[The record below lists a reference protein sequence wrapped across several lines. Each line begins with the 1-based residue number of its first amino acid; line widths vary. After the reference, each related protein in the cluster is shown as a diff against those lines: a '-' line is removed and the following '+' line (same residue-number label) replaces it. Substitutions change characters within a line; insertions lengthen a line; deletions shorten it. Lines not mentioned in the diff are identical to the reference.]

1 MEGGLMKI
9 LDRLK
14 MELSNQEYFSDEQ
27 YTQFLLENGLSA
39 TAEYN
44 KETDQR
50 QMLLSALDILEAVSN
65 DIDIMRQTVTEFTTT
80 SQAYKYLEKRIQNLR
95 DKIASI
101 PEPEEEYSCFSLMFT
116 SKKYL
121 EDHPDIAETVEHAI
135 RVHYGLLEEDAEN
148 ANNDPKAE
156 TQVSEE

>member
-1 MEGGLMKI
+1 MKI

-39 TAEYN
+39 TVEYN

-116 SKKYL
+116 RTNPANYSPAQYGSRRISKS
-121 EDHPDIAETVEHAI
+121 DIDVMMGGE
-135 RVHYGLLEEDAEN
+135 
-148 ANNDPKAE
+148 
-156 TQVSEE
+156 

>member
-1 MEGGLMKI
+1 MQI

-65 DIDIMRQTVTEFTTT
+65 DIDIMRQTITEFTTT

-101 PEPEEEYSCFSLMFT
+101 PEPEEEYSCF
-116 SKKYL
+116 
-121 EDHPDIAETVEHAI
+121 H
-135 RVHYGLLEEDAEN
+135 
-148 ANNDPKAE
+148 
-156 TQVSEE
+156 

>member
-1 MEGGLMKI
+1 MQI

-65 DIDIMRQTVTEFTTT
+65 DIDIMRQTITEFTTT

-101 PEPEEEYSCFSLMFT
+101 PEPEDEYSCFSLMFT
-116 SKKYL
+116 SKNPTVYSPADYGSRRISKS
-121 EDHPDIAETVEHAI
+121 DIDVMMGGEQNES
-135 RVHYGLLEEDAEN
+135 
-148 ANNDPKAE
+148 
-156 TQVSEE
+156 Q

>member
-1 MEGGLMKI
+1 MQI

-27 YTQFLLENGLSA
+27 YTQFLLENGLSE

-65 DIDIMRQTVTEFTTT
+65 DIDIMRQTITEFTTT

-101 PEPEEEYSCFSLMFT
+101 PEPEDEYSCFSLMFT
-116 SKKYL
+116 SKNPTVYSPADYGSRRISKS
-121 EDHPDIAETVEHAI
+121 DIDVMMGGE
-135 RVHYGLLEEDAEN
+135 
-148 ANNDPKAE
+148 
-156 TQVSEE
+156 

>member
-1 MEGGLMKI
+1 MKGGLMKI

-39 TAEYN
+39 VAEYN
-44 KETDQR
+44 KATDQR

-65 DIDIMRQTVTEFTTT
+65 DIDIMRQTITEFTTT

-116 SKKYL
+116 SKNPTVYSPADYGSRRISKS
-121 EDHPDIAETVEHAI
+121 DIDVMIGGE
-135 RVHYGLLEEDAEN
+135 
-148 ANNDPKAE
+148 
-156 TQVSEE
+156 

>member
-1 MEGGLMKI
+1 MKI

-39 TAEYN
+39 TSEYN

-65 DIDIMRQTVTEFTTT
+65 DIDIMRQTITEFTTT

-116 SKKYL
+116 SENPTVYSPADYGSRRISKS
-121 EDHPDIAETVEHAI
+121 DIDVMMGGE
-135 RVHYGLLEEDAEN
+135 
-148 ANNDPKAE
+148 
-156 TQVSEE
+156 

>member
-1 MEGGLMKI
+1 MQI

-39 TAEYN
+39 VAEYN
-44 KETDQR
+44 KATDQR

-65 DIDIMRQTVTEFTTT
+65 DIDIMRQTITEFTTT

-116 SKKYL
+116 SKNPTVYL
-121 EDHPDIAETVEHAI
+121 PADYGSRRISKSDIDVMMGGE
-135 RVHYGLLEEDAEN
+135 
-148 ANNDPKAE
+148 
-156 TQVSEE
+156 

>member
-1 MEGGLMKI
+1 MQI

-39 TAEYN
+39 VAEYN
-44 KETDQR
+44 KATDQR

-65 DIDIMRQTVTEFTTT
+65 DIDIMRQTITEFTTT

-116 SKKYL
+116 SKNPTVYSPADYGSRRISKS
-121 EDHPDIAETVEHAI
+121 DIDVMIGGE
-135 RVHYGLLEEDAEN
+135 
-148 ANNDPKAE
+148 
-156 TQVSEE
+156 

>member
-1 MEGGLMKI
+1 MQI

-27 YTQFLLENGLSA
+27 YTQFLLENGLSV

-116 SKKYL
+116 SKNPTVYSPADYGSRRISKS
-121 EDHPDIAETVEHAI
+121 DIDVMMGGEYHE
-135 RVHYGLLEEDAEN
+135 
-148 ANNDPKAE
+148 
-156 TQVSEE
+156 S

>member
-1 MEGGLMKI
+1 MQI

-39 TAEYN
+39 VAEYN

-65 DIDIMRQTVTEFTTT
+65 DIDIMRQTITEFTTT
-80 SQAYKYLEKRIQNLR
+80 HKHINTLRKEYRILEIRLRLSQSQKRNIHAFHLCIQVRILRYTRLLIMDHAESLNLT
-95 DKIASI
+95 
-101 PEPEEEYSCFSLMFT
+101 LT
-116 SKKYL
+116 L
-121 EDHPDIAETVEHAI
+121 
-135 RVHYGLLEEDAEN
+135 
-148 ANNDPKAE
+148 
-156 TQVSEE
+156 

>member
-1 MEGGLMKI
+1 MQI

-39 TAEYN
+39 VAEYN

-65 DIDIMRQTVTEFTTT
+65 DIDIMRQTITEFTTT
-80 SQAYKYLEKRIQNLR
+80 SQAYKYLEKRLRLSQSQKRNIHAFHLCIQVRILRYTRILIMDHAESLNLT
-95 DKIASI
+95 
-101 PEPEEEYSCFSLMFT
+101 LT
-116 SKKYL
+116 L
-121 EDHPDIAETVEHAI
+121 
-135 RVHYGLLEEDAEN
+135 
-148 ANNDPKAE
+148 
-156 TQVSEE
+156 

>member
-1 MEGGLMKI
+1 MQI

-65 DIDIMRQTVTEFTTT
+65 DIDIMRQTITEFTTT

-101 PEPEEEYSCFSLMFT
+101 PEPEDEYSCFSLMFT
-116 SKKYL
+116 SKNPTVYSPADYGSRRISKS
-121 EDHPDIAETVEHAI
+121 DIDVRMGGE
-135 RVHYGLLEEDAEN
+135 
-148 ANNDPKAE
+148 
-156 TQVSEE
+156 

>member
-1 MEGGLMKI
+1 MQI

-65 DIDIMRQTVTEFTTT
+65 DIDIMRQTITEFTTT

-101 PEPEEEYSCFSLMFT
+101 PEPEDEYSCFSLMFT
-116 SKKYL
+116 SKNPTVYSPADYGSRRISKS
-121 EDHPDIAETVEHAI
+121 DIYVMMGGE
-135 RVHYGLLEEDAEN
+135 
-148 ANNDPKAE
+148 
-156 TQVSEE
+156 

>member
-1 MEGGLMKI
+1 MQI

-39 TAEYN
+39 VAEYN

-50 QMLLSALDILEAVSN
+50 KMLLSALDILEAVSN

-116 SKKYL
+116 SKNPTVYSPADYGSRRISKS
-121 EDHPDIAETVEHAI
+121 DIDVMMGGE
-135 RVHYGLLEEDAEN
+135 
-148 ANNDPKAE
+148 
-156 TQVSEE
+156 

>member
-1 MEGGLMKI
+1 MQI

-27 YTQFLLENGLSA
+27 YIQFLLENELSA

-44 KETDQR
+44 KKTDQR

-65 DIDIMRQTVTEFTTT
+65 DIDIMRQTITEFTTT

-116 SKKYL
+116 SKNPTVYSPADYGSRRISKS
-121 EDHPDIAETVEHAI
+121 DIDVMM
-135 RVHYGLLEEDAEN
+135 GGD
-148 ANNDPKAE
+148 
-156 TQVSEE
+156 

>member
-1 MEGGLMKI
+1 MQI

-39 TAEYN
+39 VAEYN

-50 QMLLSALDILEAVSN
+50 KMLLSALDILEAVSN

-116 SKKYL
+116 SKNPTVYSPADYGSRRISKS
-121 EDHPDIAETVEHAI
+121 DIDVMMGGEYHE
-135 RVHYGLLEEDAEN
+135 
-148 ANNDPKAE
+148 
-156 TQVSEE
+156 S

>member
-1 MEGGLMKI
+1 MQI

-39 TAEYN
+39 VAEYN

-50 QMLLSALDILEAVSN
+50 KMLLSALDILEAVSN
-65 DIDIMRQTVTEFTTT
+65 DIDIMRQTITEFTTT

-116 SKKYL
+116 SKNPTVYSPADYGSRRISKS
-121 EDHPDIAETVEHAI
+121 DIDVMM
-135 RVHYGLLEEDAEN
+135 GGD
-148 ANNDPKAE
+148 
-156 TQVSEE
+156 

>member
-1 MEGGLMKI
+1 MQI

-65 DIDIMRQTVTEFTTT
+65 DIDIMRQTITEFTTT

-116 SKKYL
+116 SKNPTIYSPADYGSGRISKS
-121 EDHPDIAETVEHAI
+121 DIDVMM
-135 RVHYGLLEEDAEN
+135 GGD
-148 ANNDPKAE
+148 
-156 TQVSEE
+156 

>member
-1 MEGGLMKI
+1 MQI

-14 MELSNQEYFSDEQ
+14 MELSNQEYFSEEQ

-65 DIDIMRQTVTEFTTT
+65 DIDIMRQTITEFTTT

-116 SKKYL
+116 SKNPTIYSPADYGARRISKS
-121 EDHPDIAETVEHAI
+121 DIDVMMGGE
-135 RVHYGLLEEDAEN
+135 
-148 ANNDPKAE
+148 
-156 TQVSEE
+156 

>member
-1 MEGGLMKI
+1 MQI

-39 TAEYN
+39 VAEYN
-44 KETDQR
+44 KATDQR

-65 DIDIMRQTVTEFTTT
+65 DIDIMRQTITEFTTT

-101 PEPEEEYSCFSLMFT
+101 PEPEDEYSCFSLMFT
-116 SKKYL
+116 SKNPTVYSPADYGSRRISKS
-121 EDHPDIAETVEHAI
+121 DIDVMM
-135 RVHYGLLEEDAEN
+135 GGD
-148 ANNDPKAE
+148 
-156 TQVSEE
+156 

>member
-1 MEGGLMKI
+1 MQI

-27 YTQFLLENGLSA
+27 YTQFVLENGLSA

-65 DIDIMRQTVTEFTTT
+65 DIDIMRQTITEFTTT
-80 SQAYKYLEKRIQNLR
+80 SQAYKYLEKRIKNLR

-101 PEPEEEYSCFSLMFT
+101 PEPEDEYSCFSLMFT
-116 SKKYL
+116 SKNPTVYSPADYGSRRISKS
-121 EDHPDIAETVEHAI
+121 DIDVMMGGE
-135 RVHYGLLEEDAEN
+135 
-148 ANNDPKAE
+148 
-156 TQVSEE
+156 

>member
-1 MEGGLMKI
+1 MQI

-39 TAEYN
+39 VAEYN
-44 KETDQR
+44 QATDQR

-65 DIDIMRQTVTEFTTT
+65 DIDIMRQTITEFTTT

-116 SKKYL
+116 SKNPTVYSPADYGSRRISKS
-121 EDHPDIAETVEHAI
+121 DIDVMIGGE
-135 RVHYGLLEEDAEN
+135 
-148 ANNDPKAE
+148 
-156 TQVSEE
+156 

>member
-1 MEGGLMKI
+1 MQI

-14 MELSNQEYFSDEQ
+14 MELFNQEYFSDEQ
-27 YTQFLLENGLSA
+27 YTQFLLGNGLSA

-65 DIDIMRQTVTEFTTT
+65 DIDIMRQTITEFTTT

-116 SKKYL
+116 SKNPTAYSPADYGSRRISKS
-121 EDHPDIAETVEHAI
+121 DIDVMMGGE
-135 RVHYGLLEEDAEN
+135 
-148 ANNDPKAE
+148 
-156 TQVSEE
+156 

>member
-1 MEGGLMKI
+1 MQI

-39 TAEYN
+39 VAEYN
-44 KETDQR
+44 KATDQR

-65 DIDIMRQTVTEFTTT
+65 DIDIMRQTITEFTTT

-116 SKKYL
+116 SKNPTVYSPADYGSRRISKS
-121 EDHPDIAETVEHAI
+121 DIDVMMGGE
-135 RVHYGLLEEDAEN
+135 
-148 ANNDPKAE
+148 
-156 TQVSEE
+156 

>member
-1 MEGGLMKI
+1 MKGGIMQI

-27 YTQFLLENGLSA
+27 YIQFLLENELSA

-65 DIDIMRQTVTEFTTT
+65 DIDIMRQTITEFTTT

-116 SKKYL
+116 SRNPANYSPTEYGSRRISKS
-121 EDHPDIAETVEHAI
+121 DIDVMMGGE
-135 RVHYGLLEEDAEN
+135 
-148 ANNDPKAE
+148 
-156 TQVSEE
+156 

>member
-1 MEGGLMKI
+1 MKI

-39 TAEYN
+39 VAEYN
-44 KETDQR
+44 KATDQR

-65 DIDIMRQTVTEFTTT
+65 DIDIMRQTITEFTTT

-116 SKKYL
+116 SKNPTVYSPADYGSRRISKS
-121 EDHPDIAETVEHAI
+121 DIDVMMGGEYHE
-135 RVHYGLLEEDAEN
+135 
-148 ANNDPKAE
+148 
-156 TQVSEE
+156 S

>member
-1 MEGGLMKI
+1 MQI

-65 DIDIMRQTVTEFTTT
+65 DIDIMRQTITEFTTT

-116 SKKYL
+116 SKNPTVYSPADYGSRRISKS
-121 EDHPDIAETVEHAI
+121 DIDVMMGGEYHE
-135 RVHYGLLEEDAEN
+135 
-148 ANNDPKAE
+148 
-156 TQVSEE
+156 S

>member
-1 MEGGLMKI
+1 MGFFDAMKGGLMKI

-39 TAEYN
+39 VAEYN
-44 KETDQR
+44 KATDQR

-65 DIDIMRQTVTEFTTT
+65 DIDIMRQTITEFTTT

-116 SKKYL
+116 SKNPTVYSPADYGSRRISKS
-121 EDHPDIAETVEHAI
+121 DIDVMIGGE
-135 RVHYGLLEEDAEN
+135 
-148 ANNDPKAE
+148 
-156 TQVSEE
+156 

>member
-1 MEGGLMKI
+1 MQI

-39 TAEYN
+39 VAEYN

-50 QMLLSALDILEAVSN
+50 KMLLSALDILEAVSN
-65 DIDIMRQTVTEFTTT
+65 DIDIMRQTITEFTTT

-116 SKKYL
+116 SKNPTVYSPADYGSRRISKS
-121 EDHPDIAETVEHAI
+121 DIDVMMGGE
-135 RVHYGLLEEDAEN
+135 
-148 ANNDPKAE
+148 
-156 TQVSEE
+156 

>member
-1 MEGGLMKI
+1 MKI

-27 YTQFLLENGLSA
+27 YTQFVLENGLA
-39 TAEYN
+39 AVAEYN
-44 KETDQR
+44 KATDQR

-65 DIDIMRQTVTEFTTT
+65 DIDIMRQTITEFTTT

-116 SKKYL
+116 SKNPTVYSPADYGSRRISKS
-121 EDHPDIAETVEHAI
+121 DIDVMMGGE
-135 RVHYGLLEEDAEN
+135 
-148 ANNDPKAE
+148 
-156 TQVSEE
+156 

>member
-1 MEGGLMKI
+1 MKGGIMQI

-39 TAEYN
+39 VAEYN
-44 KETDQR
+44 KATDQR

-65 DIDIMRQTVTEFTTT
+65 DIDIMRQTITEFTTT

-116 SKKYL
+116 SKNPTVYSPADYGSRRISKS
-121 EDHPDIAETVEHAI
+121 DIDVMMGGE
-135 RVHYGLLEEDAEN
+135 
-148 ANNDPKAE
+148 
-156 TQVSEE
+156 

>member
-1 MEGGLMKI
+1 MQI

-39 TAEYN
+39 VAEYN

-50 QMLLSALDILEAVSN
+50 KMLLSALDILEAVSN
-65 DIDIMRQTVTEFTTT
+65 DIDIMRQTITEFTTT

-101 PEPEEEYSCFSLMFT
+101 PEPEDEYSCFSLMFT
-116 SKKYL
+116 SKNPTVYSPADYGSRRISKS
-121 EDHPDIAETVEHAI
+121 DIDVMMGGE
-135 RVHYGLLEEDAEN
+135 
-148 ANNDPKAE
+148 
-156 TQVSEE
+156 